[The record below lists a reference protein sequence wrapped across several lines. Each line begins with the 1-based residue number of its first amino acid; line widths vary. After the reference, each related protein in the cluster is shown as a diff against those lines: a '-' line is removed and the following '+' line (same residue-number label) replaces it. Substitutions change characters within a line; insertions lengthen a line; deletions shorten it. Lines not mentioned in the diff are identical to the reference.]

1 MNTRRWM
8 LGLAVVALGIMFGQ
22 MAQAGGD
29 KKDSTMALQGKAA
42 PDFTL
47 KTLDG
52 KEVKLSDQKGS
63 VVLMDFWATWC
74 PPCRKSLPHVQEM
87 SADKELAAKGLKVW
101 AVNAHEQADKVSN
114 FTKENNYSFQVP
126 MDAEGATMKDYKVQ
140 GIPTTVIVGRDG
152 NVKKVFIGYGEESAK
167 QIDKAVKEALAE
179 PAPGKTS

>member
-22 MAQAGGD
+22 LAQAGGD
-29 KKDSTMALQGKAA
+29 KKDTTMSLQGKAA

-63 VVLMDFWATWC
+63 VVMMDFWATWC

-101 AVNAHEQADKVSN
+101 AVNAHEQTDN
-114 FTKENNYSFQVP
+114 ELPN
-126 MDAEGATMKDYKVQ
+126 
-140 GIPTTVIVGRDG
+140 
-152 NVKKVFIGYGEESAK
+152 IGYATVYPIAIIGK
-167 QIDKAVKEALAE
+167 ILLAQLLL
-179 PAPGKTS
+179 TILSNY